1 MLMVW
6 CFIANHS
13 FLHAGVILPRFS
25 PPGQE
30 GIEPGPLPE
39 GPPPEELTVDL
50 PRFVSSW
57 CLMIWSSFPVWFFQ
71 ERYCFYHTEFLLT
84 LILLM
89 IFSQNWNGWE
99 IHFRAFSPW
108 LPIRKVGRDAT
119 DSAFMRL
126 FILPMIGSTA
136 FAISPTNQK
145 LPFRGKKQFQQDFR
159 LGHTHRYSSFYLV
172 LLQFL

>member
-1 MLMVW
+1 MLAL
-6 CFIANHS
+6 FY
-13 FLHAGVILPRFS
+13 HAFPHPSRGNWTGTVSR
-25 PPGQE
+25 
-30 GIEPGPLPE
+30 

-50 PRFVSSW
+50 PRLVSSW

-71 ERYCFYHTEFLLT
+71 ERYCFYHTEFLLILT
-84 LILLM
+84 LLM

-108 LPIRKVGRDAT
+108 LPTRKAGRAAT

-126 FILPMIGSTA
+126 FILPMIGSAA

-159 LGHTHRYSSFYLV
+159 LGHTHRYSSFHLV

>member
-25 PPGQE
+25 PPVKRELNRDRCQ
-30 GIEPGPLPE
+30 GPAAR
-39 GPPPEELTVDL
+39 GTDG
-50 PRFVSSW
+50 
-57 CLMIWSSFPVWFFQ
+57 WSSTA
-71 ERYCFYHTEFLLT
+71 RFLLVFDDLVVFSR
-84 LILLM
+84 LIFSGKILFLAYWNLILTLLM

-108 LPIRKVGRDAT
+108 LPTRKAGRAAT

-126 FILPMIGSTA
+126 FILPMIGSAA

-159 LGHTHRYSSFYLV
+159 LGHTHRYSSFHLV